1 MTKKKTI
8 YSITTIFTAA
18 FLIRC
23 AVYVIMGRL
32 AHPKFW
38 EYHDIAE
45 NFLLGK
51 GLMFPFLDIP
61 NYAYAEPFYPL
72 LSAVVYFVTQHNY
85 VIFGIVNMLASS
97 AVAIAV
103 YYLGK
108 ELFDERVGLLAAL
121 LTAFHPGLVYFATQ
135 FHPLTFNALFAV
147 LIILTLT
154 RLYRTPKVKNAVIT
168 GIVMGLAF
176 LDRSSCL
183 IFIPIAA
190 GLIVF
195 SSTSARLKLKL
206 CAIVILIT
214 LIPVAAWSMR
224 NYAVL
229 HKFVITRS
237 STGYLFWIGNN
248 PNSKS
253 SATYDQN
260 TAAIE
265 TLGKDTLDK
274 FKAMNELEINTY
286 LMDDAVSYVKS
297 HPWIFLSRWA
307 KRFYYFW
314 WFSPSAGMFYPP
326 QWFVLYRAF
335 YIFMLV
341 TAMYALI
348 SIIAGR
354 KKMKNTYLPGVYLM
368 AVFVLLISATQTLF
382 YIEGRHRWVIEPML
396 MIFSSWTI
404 IRIIGFKERGRFTI

>member
-1 MTKKKTI
+1 
-8 YSITTIFTAA
+8 
-18 FLIRC
+18 
-23 AVYVIMGRL
+23 MGRL

-51 GLMFPFLDIP
+51 GLMYPFLNIP
-61 NYAYAEPFYPL
+61 NYAYAEPFYSL
-72 LSAVVYFVTQHNY
+72 LSAAVYFVAQHNY
-85 VIFGIVNMLASS
+85 AVFGIVNMLASS

-121 LTAFHPGLVYFATQ
+121 FTAFHPGLIYFSTQ
-135 FHPLTFNALFAV
+135 FHPITFNALFAM
-147 LIILTLT
+147 LIILMLT
-154 RLYRTPKVKNAVIT
+154 RLYKRPEVKNAIVA
-168 GIVMGLAF
+168 GILIGLAF

-183 IFIPIAA
+183 IFMPIAA
-190 GLIVF
+190 GLIIF
-195 SSTSARLKLKL
+195 SNTFARLKLKL

-214 LIPVAAWSMR
+214 LMPVAVWSIR
-224 NYAVL
+224 NYTVL

-253 SATYDQN
+253 SAMYDQN
-260 TAAIE
+260 TAAIN
-265 TLGKDTLDK
+265 TLDKDTLDK
-274 FKAMNELEINTY
+274 FKAMNELQINKY
-286 LMDDAVSYVKS
+286 LMDDAMSYVKS
-297 HPWIFLSRWA
+297 HPWVFLSRWA

-314 WFSPSAGMFYPP
+314 WFSPSAGMLYPP
-326 QWFVLYRAF
+326 RWVVLYRTF
-335 YIFMLV
+335 YIFVLF
-341 TAMYALI
+341 TAIYALI
-348 SIIAGR
+348 SIIAGH
-354 KKMKNTYLPGVYLM
+354 KKMQNIYLPGICLTVVI
-368 AVFVLLISATQTLF
+368 ALLISATQTLF

-404 IRIIGFKERGRFTI
+404 VRVIGLKERDRFTR